1 MLSIKIKYLKMM
13 EISILAFLCVLLWL
27 VVLYNFNFSD
37 PSLRKMFVLMLAHTY
52 NVFYEI
58 SLNY

>member
-37 PSLRKMFVLMLAHTY
+37 PSLRKMFVLMLAYTY